1 MTPSTIFKINA
12 SLEIVVQKILQNSNK
27 CCVAFLIFLQME
39 PLKKPQNFQAGK
51 IRKVFIFQEME
62 LFDPKIKEF
71 FIFSRKEAFLIFL
84 EMETQKNLL
93 YFRKWNF
100 FIFQGAELSYISGR
114 NFPSSKVKRIYSQK
128 VPYILGNGSF

>member
-1 MTPSTIFKINA
+1 
-12 SLEIVVQKILQNSNK
+12 
-27 CCVAFLIFLQME
+27 ME
-39 PLKKPQNFQAGK
+39 PFKKTQNFQAGK

-71 FIFSRKEAFLIFL
+71 FIFSWKEAFLIFP

-100 FIFQGAELSYISGR
+100 FIFHRAELSYISGS
-114 NFPSSKVKRIYSQK
+114 NFLSLKVKRIYSQK

>member
-1 MTPSTIFKINA
+1 
-12 SLEIVVQKILQNSNK
+12 
-27 CCVAFLIFLQME
+27 
-39 PLKKPQNFQAGK
+39 
-51 IRKVFIFQEME
+51 ME

-71 FIFSRKEAFLIFL
+71 FIFSRKEAFLIFP
-84 EMETQKNLL
+84 EMETQKNVL